1 MFSIGTHISS
11 AKGYLH
17 MGKDA
22 LSIGANTLQ
31 FFARNP
37 RGSKSK
43 PLNIPDLQAFHQ
55 FLEEHG
61 FAPIVGH
68 APYTLNPCSK
78 DPGLRKLAAE
88 MFREDLALMN
98 YIPGNYYNFHPGSHL
113 GQGFDSGSQYIV
125 QMLNTVM
132 TPDQPTTVLLETMS
146 GKGTEIGR
154 TFEELARILEKAD
167 PALSPKL
174 GICLDSCHLSDAG
187 YDLMEG
193 LDKTL
198 EELDSCIGLKRVK
211 AFHLNDSQN
220 PRGSHKDRHAS
231 IGQGYLGLEGI
242 CRIMNHPKLRHLPF
256 ILETPEDLEGHGKE
270 IALLKEHFGEV

>member
-1 MFSIGTHISS
+1 MFSIGTHVSS
-11 AKGYLH
+11 AKGYLR

-43 PLNIPDLQAFHQ
+43 PLNIPDLTAFHE
-55 FLEEHG
+55 FMKEHR

-68 APYTLNPCSK
+68 APYTLNACSK
-78 DPGLRKLAAE
+78 DAGLRKLAAE
-88 MFREDLALMN
+88 MFAEDLTLMS

-113 GQGFDSGSQYIV
+113 GQGLATGTDYIS
-125 QMLNTVM
+125 QMLNSCM

-154 TFEELARILEKAD
+154 TFEELAVILDKTD
-167 PALSPKL
+167 PALHPKL
-174 GICLDSCHLSDAG
+174 GICLDSCHIWDAG
-187 YDLMEG
+187 YDLLES

-198 EELDSCIGLKRVK
+198 DELDSVIGLSKVK

-220 PRGSHKDRHAS
+220 ACNSRKDRHAS
-231 IGQGYLGLEGI
+231 IGEGHLGLEGI
-242 CRIMNHPKLRHLPF
+242 CNIINHPKLKHLPF
-256 ILETPEDLEGHGKE
+256 ILETPQDLEGHGRE
-270 IALLKEHFGEV
+270 IQLLKTKVHD